1 MARQELSAA
10 THQEL
15 RLQAVLYLLEHREEI
30 FPTFPLE
37 EDEDVN
43 DYLERMAQNGVYVEQ
58 HIIEA
63 LAMVLDVQL
72 TIIRVQENGEQ
83 NQMSIN
89 ASVDRK
95 VIGLIHRGDGE
106 LAHYDA
112 LEFVDD
118 EDEETASL
126 SFSSK

>member
-1 MARQELSAA
+1 
-10 THQEL
+10 
-15 RLQAVLYLLEHREEI
+15 
-30 FPTFPLE
+30 
-37 EDEDVN
+37 
-43 DYLERMAQNGVYVEQ
+43 
-58 HIIEA
+58 
-63 LAMVLDVQL
+63 MVLDVQL

-89 ASVDRK
+89 ASVDRR